1 MGLQP
6 STEAQ
11 WTVTTVTVCAMVL
24 ERASE
29 WRQGRLA
36 ASEYD
41 ETTWAARKF
50 IPFAAQRISV
60 AVHLSLAQEVA
71 EALGLAVACDPR
83 A

>member
-1 MGLQP
+1 
-6 STEAQ
+6 
-11 WTVTTVTVCAMVL
+11 MV
-24 ERASE
+24 
-29 WRQGRLA
+29 

-60 AVHLSLAQEVA
+60 AAHISLAQEVA

-83 A
+83 D

>member
-1 MGLQP
+1 MG
-6 STEAQ
+6 
-11 WTVTTVTVCAMVL
+11 VF
-24 ERASE
+24 ERASQE
-29 WRQGRLA
+29 PARSGRGGRLA

-50 IPFAAQRISV
+50 IPFATQRISV